1 MGRSSY
7 RNPAVVVSALVMV
20 MLGMALLGPA
30 GPILAEDLPP
40 TIVVDINDG
49 YKSHT
54 VDVSFD
60 SERVTVIGTVDVDRQ
75 YLKPETIDLTVEG
88 TDWGWTITPN
98 TFDITTLDKSVDFTA
113 SATIPLMF
121 TEDDYTGYVVAT
133 WTDSIGENFID
144 ASDDF
149 DVIVD
154 NNPFY
159 LTANP
164 TYILMEP
171 GQTRQVSV
179 TIEDNSPHGMTY
191 LCQVGKVTST
201 DKPGWL
207 DRALF
212 WLDSNTIHLL
222 PGAFEPITLEIVIPQ
237 DVSNGILD
245 VPIVVSVE
253 DHPEHS
259 DQIDIQVNVQGVPIA
274 PPGGGGG
281 GEDGIAIDPVL
292 LFWIS
297 IAAIAIGLVGFFG
310 FTEVGMLAVFWT
322 LLLPLFTRLRRKEVL
337 NQFTRG
343 EIFGF
348 IKANPGVHLTAIK
361 ENLGLANG
369 VLAYHLK
376 VLVREEF
383 LVVRREGGFKRFYP
397 RDMKV
402 PRKRIHFTR
411 LQLDIVEKLSLHPGL
426 TQAALARMLG
436 ESKQVINYN
445 ISVLIAAEVV
455 RVEREGGKTLCYVTD
470 GSSIKPQMAELVEED
485 EAEDAEPAGSFPSQ
499 IKI

>member
-1 MGRSSY
+1 MGRSSN

-20 MLGMALLGPA
+20 MLGLAFLGPI
-30 GPILAEDLPP
+30 GSILAEDLPP
-40 TIVVDINDG
+40 TIVVDINSG
-49 YKSHT
+49 YT
-54 VDVSFD
+54 RQTFDVSFD

-75 YLKPETIDLTVEG
+75 YVKPETIRLTVEG

-98 TFDITTLDKSVDFTA
+98 TFDITTLDKRVDFSA
-113 SATIPLMF
+113 VATIPLMF
-121 TEDDYTGYVVAT
+121 TEDDYTGHVVAT
-133 WTDSIGENFID
+133 WTDSIGENSFD
-144 ASDDF
+144 ASDEF
-149 DVIVD
+149 HVIVD
-154 NNPFY
+154 NNPFF

-164 TYILMEP
+164 MVTVMEP
-171 GQTRQVSV
+171 GQTKHISV
-179 TIEDNSPHGMTY
+179 TIEDNSPFGMMY

-212 WLDSNTIHLL
+212 WLDSNTLQIA
-222 PGAFEPITLEIVIPQ
+222 PGASGSLTLEIVVPQ

-245 VPIVVSVE
+245 VPIVVSIQ

-259 DQIDIQVNVQGVPIA
+259 DKIVIKVNVQGVPIA

-281 GEDGIAIDPVL
+281 ENGIPIDPVL
-292 LFWIS
+292 IFWIS
-297 IAAIAIGLVGFFG
+297 IAAIAIGLIGFLG

-343 EIFGF
+343 EIYGF
-348 IKANPGVHLTAIK
+348 IKANPGVHLTSIK

-402 PRKRIHFTR
+402 PRKRVHFTR
-411 LQLDIVEKLSLHPGL
+411 LQLDIVEKLSLHTGL

-455 RVEREGGKTLCYVTD
+455 RVERDGGKTLCYVTD
-470 GSSIKPQMAELVEED
+470 GSSIKPQMAELVDED
-485 EAEDAEPAGSFPSQ
+485 ETEDAEPTTGVPSQ
-499 IKI
+499 MKM